1 MTIKKQFST
10 FIKASTT
17 QVLLLF
23 WLLPVLYL
31 IALAHSA
38 ATAFATGDFF
48 YLVKYGLFYFTVGLP
63 VVVGFVSVLAL
74 MLAYLHG
81 LDRKLYVL
89 GAAGIVFALLS
100 VGVRY
105 YATEVEPYALEIR
118 EVVIRSDKISQPV
131 RILHVTDIQSA
142 AIGAYEKR
150 VFHVIRQLDPDLILN
165 TGDNLQPIAPATLDT
180 EMPKLWALFDTL
192 TPLLGKY
199 CIYGNVWDRD
209 LYPRDP
215 RLGGQTLLDNTSV
228 VIPTPGG
235 TLHVLGLGLQASRHP
250 GPVIQDWF
258 AALPEPAFGIVMGH
272 RPDYVLSCVDLPIDL
287 CLAGHVH
294 GGQIVIPGF
303 GPLVTFSALP
313 RDKIIGMHAYGRTQI
328 NVSKGVGAEHHL
340 DLPSLRLFCPPDI
353 TVIHVVPQIHVD
365 VVK

>member
-1 MTIKKQFST
+1 MMTDM
-10 FIKASTT
+10 
-17 QVLLLF
+17 
-23 WLLPVLYL
+23 
-31 IALAHSA
+31 LAVGEE
-38 ATAFATGDFF
+38 TGDLPSSLSHIAKR
-48 YLVKYGLFYFTVGLP
+48 YENELDHSLKIFTTALEPILIVLIS

-258 AALPEPAFGIVMGH
+258 AALPEPAC
-272 RPDYVLSCVDLPIDL
+272 RLLQPQRSCWKSPSWD
-287 CLAGHVH
+287 GKS
-294 GGQIVIPGF
+294 
-303 GPLVTFSALP
+303 TS
-313 RDKIIGMHAYGRTQI
+313 
-328 NVSKGVGAEHHL
+328 SK
-340 DLPSLRLFCPPDI
+340 
-353 TVIHVVPQIHVD
+353 
-365 VVK
+365 